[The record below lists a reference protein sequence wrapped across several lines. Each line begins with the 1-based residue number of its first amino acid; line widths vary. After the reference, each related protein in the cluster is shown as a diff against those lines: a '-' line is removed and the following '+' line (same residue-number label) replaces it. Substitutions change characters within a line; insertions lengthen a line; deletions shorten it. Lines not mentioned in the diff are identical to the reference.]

1 MCNPYVTYMMCIL
14 LVTSTSA
21 FTTTNPTKLSIQKLT
36 MRPSHPSLYRPSWS
50 PLYNAKSGAPEI
62 TSAEELTKL
71 LSSETPTLV
80 FYNAPWCGPCRL
92 TAPVVAS
99 LLDKYKDS
107 KLTMVEVCTDEHED
121 ICELMKIEEI
131 PTVVVYKSGKALD
144 SSVGSVSETVLYGIV
159 DKILDMD

>member
-1 MCNPYVTYMMCIL
+1 M
-14 LVTSTSA
+14 
-21 FTTTNPTKLSIQKLT
+21 
-36 MRPSHPSLYRPSWS
+36 
-50 PLYNAKSGAPEI
+50 
-62 TSAEELTKL
+62 
-71 LSSETPTLV
+71 
-80 FYNAPWCGPCRL
+80 
-92 TAPVVAS
+92 VAS